1 MFLRAPE
8 AVVQQM
14 CQLGKEPQGWQ
25 CVGSVRW
32 GRKDEQLCFPFYPS
46 FQAWVLLSS
55 ELLPLSP
62 YLSPQPCGWGAR
74 TALSPQKMLRQE
86 VRQFVYWQISAET
99 HEPHKH
105 RCSVPCYIRMVTI
118 PLGKVQKI
126 NKQAK
131 LVLTYPGE
139 GCEQSLVQ
147 VRFSSIQLEWKTCD
161 TSSGNPLGEL

>member
-1 MFLRAPE
+1 
-8 AVVQQM
+8 M
-14 CQLGKEPQGWQ
+14 CQLGREPQGSDRGLG
-25 CVGSVRW
+25 VAGGTGKMSSF
-32 GRKDEQLCFPFYPS
+32 CFAFNPI
-46 FQAWVLLSS
+46 FQAWGSRRAELSP

-62 YLSPQPCGWGAR
+62 CSSPQPFGWGAR
-74 TALSPQKMLRQE
+74 TALSPQKVPRQE

-139 GCEQSLVQ
+139 GCEQSSVQ
-147 VRFSSIQLEWKTCD
+147 VSFSSIQLEWKTRD
-161 TSSGNPLGEL
+161 T

>member
-8 AVVQQM
+8 AVVQLR
-14 CQLGKEPQGWQ
+14 CVSWERNHKAGNVLGVSG
-25 CVGSVRW
+25 GT
-32 GRKDEQLCFPFYPS
+32 GRMSSFVFLLTPASKPGVAGGHCFHLSCSLC
-46 FQAWVLLSS
+46 
-55 ELLPLSP
+55 LPACP
-62 YLSPQPCGWGAR
+62 HR

-147 VRFSSIQLEWKTCD
+147 VSFSSIQLEWKTCD
-161 TSSGNPLGEL
+161 TSSGSPLGEL